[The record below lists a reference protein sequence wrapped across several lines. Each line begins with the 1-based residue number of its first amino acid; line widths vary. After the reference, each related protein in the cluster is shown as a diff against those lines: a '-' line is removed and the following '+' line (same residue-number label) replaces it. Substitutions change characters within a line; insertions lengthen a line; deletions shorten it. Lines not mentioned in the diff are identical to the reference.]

1 VVTILALLAA
11 GLYGAADFLG
21 GAASRRATAISLL
34 AINTPVGTVIM
45 IAVALLAGGP
55 RPTGGSLAW
64 GAAGGAVGG
73 AGLILFYAGLAA
85 GPMSVVAPVSALTS
99 ALLPV
104 GIALAGGERP
114 GTAALIGCALCI
126 AAIALVSI
134 EPNGSR
140 MATASAG
147 RGGRAGWVAAAA
159 GLRSARRALMAGLVS
174 GLLFGLFFVCIRNAG
189 HGGGLWPLVAS
200 RGTGMA
206 VALAAAAWTRTRP
219 VWWDRDRTAFWM
231 ALLSS
236 GSDLAA
242 NVFYLLATQR
252 GMFSLAVVLTALYP
266 GVTVLLARI
275 VLGERMRPVQ
285 QAGLILAAAGVVL
298 VTAA

>member
-1 VVTILALLAA
+1 MAAVLALLAA

-34 AINTPVGTVIM
+34 AVNTPVGVVIM
-45 IAVALLAGGP
+45 ISVALLAGG
-55 RPTGGSLAW
+55 RPAAGPSLVW
-64 GAAGGAVGG
+64 GALGGIAGG

-85 GPMSVVAPVSALTS
+85 GPMSVVAPVSALMS
-99 ALLPV
+99 ALIPV
-104 GIALAGGERP
+104 GIALAEGERP
-114 GTAALIGCALCI
+114 GAAALAGCALCL

-140 MATASAG
+140 VAARASG
-147 RGGRAGWVAAAA
+147 RGLA
-159 GLRSARRALMAGLVS
+159 AGLVS
-174 GLLFGLFFVCIRNAG
+174 GVMFGLFFVCIANAG
-189 HGGGLWPLVAS
+189 HGGGLWSLVAARS
-200 RGTGMA
+200 SGMA
-206 VALAAAAWTRTRP
+206 IAIAAAAWTRSRP

-231 ALLSS
+231 ALLSG
-236 GSDLAA
+236 GSDVTA
-242 NVFYLLATQR
+242 NVFYLLATQH

-285 QAGLILAAAGVVL
+285 QAGLVLAAAGIVL

>member
-1 VVTILALLAA
+1 MVTILALLAA

-34 AINTPVGTVIM
+34 AVNTPVGVAIM
-45 IAVALLAGGP
+45 IVIALVAGGP

-64 GAAGGAVGG
+64 GAVGGAAGG
-73 AGLILFYAGLAA
+73 AGLIVFYAGLAA
-85 GPMSVVAPVSALTS
+85 GPMSVVAPVSALMS

-104 GIALAGGERP
+104 GVALAAGERP
-114 GTAALIGCALCI
+114 GAAALIGSALCLV
-126 AAIALVSI
+126 AIALVSI

-140 MATASAG
+140 MVAPETA
-147 RGGRAGWVAAAA
+147 
-159 GLRSARRALMAGLVS
+159 RALVAGLVS
-174 GLLFGLFFVCIRNAG
+174 GVMFGLFFICIRNAG

-200 RGTGMA
+200 RGAGMA
-206 VALAAAAWTRTRP
+206 IALGAAAWTRTRP

-231 ALLSS
+231 ALLSG
-236 GSDLAA
+236 GSDVTA
-242 NVFYLLATQR
+242 NVCYLLATQH
-252 GMFSLAVVLTALYP
+252 GMLSLAVVLTALYP

-285 QAGLILAAAGVVL
+285 QAGLVLAAAGVVL

>member
-1 VVTILALLAA
+1 MVTILALLAA

-34 AINTPVGTVIM
+34 AMNTPVGVVIM
-45 IAVALLAGGP
+45 IAIALLAGGP
-55 RPTGGSLAW
+55 QPTAGSLAW
-64 GAAGGAVGG
+64 GVAGGVAGG

-85 GPMSVVAPVSALTS
+85 GPMSVVAPVSALMS

-114 GTAALIGCALCI
+114 GTAALTGSALCL

-140 MATASAG
+140 MVTPSTA
-147 RGGRAGWVAAAA
+147 
-159 GLRSARRALMAGLVS
+159 RALVAGMVS
-174 GLLFGLFFVCIRNAG
+174 GVMFGLFFVCIRNAG
-189 HGGGLWPLVAS
+189 HDGGLWPLVAS
-200 RGTGMA
+200 RGAGMA

-219 VWWDRDRTAFWM
+219 VWWDGDRTAFWM
-231 ALLSS
+231 ALLSA
-236 GSDLAA
+236 GSDVAA
-242 NVFYLLATQR
+242 NVFYLLATEQ

-285 QAGLILAAAGVVL
+285 QAGLLLAAAGIVL

>member
-1 VVTILALLAA
+1 LATILALLAA

-34 AINTPVGTVIM
+34 AVNTPVGVIIM
-45 IAVALLAGGP
+45 VVVALVAGGP
-55 RPTGGSLAW
+55 RPTDGSLAW
-64 GAAGGAVGG
+64 GAVGGAAGG
-73 AGLILFYAGLAA
+73 AGLILFYAGLAE
-85 GPMSVVAPVSALTS
+85 GPMSVVAPVSALMS

-104 GIALAGGERP
+104 GIALVGGERP
-114 GTAALIGCALCI
+114 GTAAIVGSALCL

-140 MATASAG
+140 
-147 RGGRAGWVAAAA
+147 VV
-159 GLRSARRALMAGLVS
+159 ARRTARGLVAGLVS
-174 GLLFGLFFVCIRNAG
+174 GVMFGLFFICIRNAG

-200 RGTGMA
+200 RGSG
-206 VALAAAAWTRTRP
+206 VVIALIAAAWTRSRP

-231 ALLSS
+231 ALLSG
-236 GSDLAA
+236 GSDVTA
-242 NVFYLLATQR
+242 NVCYLLATER

-275 VLGERMRPVQ
+275 VLGERMRRVQ
-285 QAGLILAAAGVVL
+285 QAGLLLAAAGIVL
-298 VTAA
+298 VTA